1 MKKWSTIATNIK
13 KMSNEKRLAIFP
25 AKRFSTV
32 KNYSNIFFDAR
43 SKVGISLS

>member
-25 AKRFSTV
+25 AKRFSTA